1 MVFRLTLI
9 KSKRMKSIDCIFR
22 ETLADG
28 SFKIKSHVLV
38 FTDEKGNEFS
48 ETFSEVYHNG
58 RFESYQYDGEEFQF
72 MQPML
77 EKIYSKKR

>member
-1 MVFRLTLI
+1 MRC
-9 KSKRMKSIDCIFR
+9 IDCIFR
-22 ETLADG
+22 ETLVDG

-38 FTDEKGNEFS
+38 FIDGNGNEFN
-48 ETFSEVYHNG
+48 EPFSEVYFNEK
-58 RFESYQYDGEEFQF
+58 FESYQYDGEEFQF